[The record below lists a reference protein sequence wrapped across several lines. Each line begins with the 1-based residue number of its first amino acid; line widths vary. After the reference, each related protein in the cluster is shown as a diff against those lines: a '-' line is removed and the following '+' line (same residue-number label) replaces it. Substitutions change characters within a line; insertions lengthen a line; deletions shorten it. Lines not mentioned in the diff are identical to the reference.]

1 MNANELAEDL
11 EGAKLVIL
19 RLNDMLLQQQAEIEA
34 LKAGKIRAYDNGVED
49 GRKPNTNLVKELTRT
64 LSVDEINE
72 IIEHLNDLFV
82 GKPMTRT
89 EMDLLQHIVDH
100 ICNMANENQLLRI
113 YNQEQVKPY
122 SSNH

>member
-1 MNANELAEDL
+1 MTKPINLYAKGKANY
-11 EGAKLVIL
+11 VV
-19 RLNDMLLQQQAEIEA
+19 
-34 LKAGKIRAYDNGVED
+34 GK
-49 GRKPNTNLVKELTRT
+49 
-64 LSVDEINE
+64 DEINE

>member
-1 MNANELAEDL
+1 MNNKPIKTSIGCKANYVV
-11 EGAKLVIL
+11 G
-19 RLNDMLLQQQAEIEA
+19 
-34 LKAGKIRAYDNGVED
+34 G
-49 GRKPNTNLVKELTRT
+49 
-64 LSVDEINE
+64 DEINE